1 MEARIERPGD
11 ATAWVIGDDDEVIVI
26 DPGED
31 AAGVLEAVGDRE
43 ILAVIC
49 THGHASHVTAAIE
62 VAERDEAAVALHPA
76 DRLDWRATHPDDAA
90 EIEMADGGRFEVAD
104 VALEVMHT
112 AGHSPGSVSL
122 YCADLGAVFT
132 GDALLAAGPAAHEG
146 EFPDFPGQ
154 LTAIGERLLGLPPRD
169 PGAARARRGDHDLRR
184 HEAVRRLGDRGPGRG
199 PELVPMEQL
208 GFEGMPRRLYTCTP
222 TRLTTWLDCPRRYR
236 MSYLD
241 RPAPPK
247 GPPWAHNSLGASVHN
262 ALAGW
267 WRLPLPR
274 RTAHAAG
281 ALLQQ
286 GWINEGYASDDQ
298 SAKYRDWARQLVEGY
313 TAGLDPADEPVGVER
328 TVATRTD
335 VIAVSGRIDRLDA
348 RPSDGGST
356 ELVVVDYKTGRH
368 VVSVDDARSSLALAI
383 YAIAAARVL
392 RRDCR
397 RVELHHL
404 PSGQVIGWDH
414 TPESLQRHLGRAEQV
429 ATECADADEAMR
441 TPLAADAYD
450 EVFPPRTSPGCGWCD
465 FLRHCPEGQAAAV
478 SRRPWDALAE
488 L

>member
-1 MEARIERPGD
+1 
-11 ATAWVIGDDDEVIVI
+11 
-26 DPGED
+26 
-31 AAGVLEAVGDRE
+31 
-43 ILAVIC
+43 
-49 THGHASHVTAAIE
+49 
-62 VAERDEAAVALHPA
+62 
-76 DRLDWRATHPDDAA
+76 
-90 EIEMADGGRFEVAD
+90 
-104 VALEVMHT
+104 
-112 AGHSPGSVSL
+112 
-122 YCADLGAVFT
+122 
-132 GDALLAAGPAAHEG
+132 
-146 EFPDFPGQ
+146 
-154 LTAIGERLLGLPPRD
+154 
-169 PGAARARRGDHDLRR
+169 
-184 HEAVRRLGDRGPGRG
+184 
-199 PELVPMEQL
+199 MEQL

-328 TVATRTD
+328 TVATRTE

-348 RPSDGGST
+348 RPSDGGGT

-404 PSGQVIGWDH
+404 PSGRVIGWDH
-414 TPESLQRHLGRAEQV
+414 TPESLQRHLRRAE
-429 ATECADADEAMR
+429 
-441 TPLAADAYD
+441 
-450 EVFPPRTSPGCGWCD
+450 
-465 FLRHCPEGQAAAV
+465 
-478 SRRPWDALAE
+478 
-488 L
+488 